1 MDEGPLIPLIEP
13 RIQSEVCRE
22 CGQRHTF
29 SLLQRVG
36 NIDSFGSSDERAL
49 EAQKMILQSQCEEE
63 RP

>member
-1 MDEGPLIPLIEP
+1 MDEGLQIPLIEP
-13 RIQSEVCRE
+13 QIQSEVCRE

-29 SLLQRVG
+29 SLLQRVS
-36 NIDSFGSSDERAL
+36 NIDGFGSSDEGAS